1 LGVSLLAMGVG
12 GVANLTIVMEMGRL
26 ASVVFGLLLG
36 LHALFFVL
44 KRKKRVVEEPRR
56 GCCD

>member
-1 LGVSLLAMGVG
+1 MGVG